1 MSLPLTKRRR
11 QALMIIVPVQVCLA
25 VLAWRDIGRR
35 SDRQLRGRRG
45 VWRVIVVLNP
55 GNALLYWLFGR
66 R

>member
-11 QALMIIVPVQVCLA
+11 QALMIIVLVQVSLA